1 MNNVCEPYVRRRA
14 IRHMEKGRVVIF
26 AAGTGNPFFTTDTA
40 AALRAAEMMCDAML
54 KATQVDGVYSADP
67 KKVPNAIRYDSLSY
81 HQVLAENLQVM
92 DAAAISLSPRKP
104 HPDPGVFPGRQ
115 GRLRQG
121 SARRRPGNHYRRKIT
136 QKPGLRVVS
145 GLGRVGSE
153 TWPKHISK
161 DDMDRR
167 MKGAVATLKSELSG
181 LRTGRAS
188 AALLDPVKVE
198 AYGNMVPVNQVGSI
212 ATPEARMI
220 TVQVWDKGLAKA
232 VDKAIRDAGLGL
244 NPQMDGQLLRIPLPE
259 LNQERRKELSKLAAK
274 YAEAARVAVRNVR
287 RDGMDLLKRL
297 EKDHKIGQD
306 DHHTKGDEL
315 QKLTDANIKDIDAAL
330 HAKEQEI
337 MQV

>member
-1 MNNVCEPYVRRRA
+1 M
-14 IRHMEKGRVVIF
+14 
-26 AAGTGNPFFTTDTA
+26 
-40 AALRAAEMMCDAML
+40 AEA
-54 KATQVDGVYSADP
+54 
-67 KKVPNAIRYDSLSY
+67 Y
-81 HQVLAENLQVM
+81 H
-92 DAAAISLSPRKP
+92 
-104 HPDPGVFPGRQ
+104 
-115 GRLRQG
+115 
-121 SARRRPGNHYRRKIT
+121 
-136 QKPGLRVVS
+136 
-145 GLGRVGSE
+145 
-153 TWPKHISK
+153 K

-167 MKGAVATLKSELSG
+167 MNGAVATLKSELAG

-188 AALLDPVKVE
+188 AALLDPVKVK
-198 AYGNMVPVNQVGSI
+198 AYGNAVPINQVGSI
-212 ATPEARMI
+212 ATPESRMI

-306 DHHTKGDEL
+306 EQHTKGDEL
-315 QKLTDANIKDIDAAL
+315 QKMTDAHIKDIDNAL
-330 HAKEQEI
+330 HSKEQEI

>member
-1 MNNVCEPYVRRRA
+1 MA
-14 IRHMEKGRVVIF
+14 
-26 AAGTGNPFFTTDTA
+26 
-40 AALRAAEMMCDAML
+40 DA
-54 KATQVDGVYSADP
+54 Y
-67 KKVPNAIRYDSLSY
+67 N
-81 HQVLAENLQVM
+81 
-92 DAAAISLSPRKP
+92 
-104 HPDPGVFPGRQ
+104 
-115 GRLRQG
+115 
-121 SARRRPGNHYRRKIT
+121 
-136 QKPGLRVVS
+136 
-145 GLGRVGSE
+145 
-153 TWPKHISK
+153 K
-161 DDMDRR
+161 DELDRR
-167 MKGAVATLKSELSG
+167 MNGAIGTLKTELAG

-198 AYGNMVPVNQVGSI
+198 AYGNSVPISQVGTI

-297 EKDHKIGQD
+297 EKDHKISQD
-306 DHHTKGDEL
+306 DQHTKGDEL
-315 QKLTDANIKDIDAAL
+315 QKLTDDHIKTIDTAL
-330 HAKEQEI
+330 HSKEQEI